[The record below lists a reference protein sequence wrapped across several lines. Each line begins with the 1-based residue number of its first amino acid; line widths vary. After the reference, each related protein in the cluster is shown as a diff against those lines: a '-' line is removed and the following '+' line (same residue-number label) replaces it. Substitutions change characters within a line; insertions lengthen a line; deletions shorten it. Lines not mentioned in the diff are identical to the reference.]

1 MQPVTWMDL
10 NEMSFEN
17 SISHK
22 LERLLKASGAD
33 EGMADGMRVALKINT
48 AEDGYEYGLR
58 PSFIR
63 AVVRSASEAS
73 GNLSIICDGQR
84 LVDYWKRSKGNAFM
98 ETAGAHGYSNE
109 TLGGHFV
116 LNGGFSGDEGDLF
129 PCGSTESILG
139 GVEVG
144 TAICRCDAL
153 WVLSHVTLHPL
164 FGINGALLNGGFEC
178 LTGRARTRLLQ
189 GLNPYIFN
197 GARPEGDKIN
207 RFHPRALESIHG
219 VKAAAGGRLFFI
231 NFLWD
236 VTPQPEYY
244 PFSGQPIVENLGFLA
259 SHDPVALDAAT
270 YDLMMERMDGVGTT
284 TGIDFRGVL
293 KTAEAMGIGSQ
304 SRDVRRLS

>member
-33 EGMADGMRVALKINT
+33 EGMAEGMRAALKINT

-63 AVVRSASEAS
+63 AVVRAASEAS

-164 FGINGALLNGGFEC
+164 FGVSGALLNGGFEC

-189 GLNPYIFN
+189 GLNPYVFN
-197 GARPEGDKIN
+197 GARPDVDKIN
-207 RFHPRALESIHG
+207 RFLPRALESIHG

-270 YDLMMERMDGVGTT
+270 CDLLMERTGGVGTS

-293 KTAEAMGIGSQ
+293 KTAEAMGIGSL